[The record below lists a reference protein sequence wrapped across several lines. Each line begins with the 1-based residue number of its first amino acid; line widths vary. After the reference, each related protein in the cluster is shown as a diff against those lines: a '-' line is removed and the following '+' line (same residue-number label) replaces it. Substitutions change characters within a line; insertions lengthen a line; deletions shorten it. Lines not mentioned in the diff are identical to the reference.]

1 MKNFILAINKY
12 KKWIVLGLSLITLL
26 LFCFPFSYASIISQN
41 KTPFFIGVFIGA
53 HDIIKDYNYDINSPS
68 ANDNM
73 TAYMENWS
81 IYKPLL
87 LWRII
92 PLMMLIIVICAIMSV
107 CLILNFKQVSFPCLS
122 FLIPSFSAYII
133 QGIAP
138 LTKSFTLSPIAIIF
152 LILLILD
159 IVYLVLERKCL
170 KEVKQEGE
178 PEEVVKT
185 F

>member
-1 MKNFILAINKY
+1 MKKFILAINKY

-26 LFCFPFSYASIISQN
+26 LFCFPFSYASIISEN

-53 HDIIKDYNYDINSPS
+53 HDIINDYDYDINSSS

-73 TAYMENWS
+73 TAYMENWNN
-81 IYKPLL
+81 YKPLL

-92 PLMMLIIVICAIMSV
+92 PLMILIIIICATAV
-107 CLILNFKQVSFPCLS
+107 TCLILNFKQVSLSCLS
-122 FLIPSFSAYII
+122 FLIPSFVAYII

-159 IVYLVLERKCL
+159 IVYLVLERKYL
-170 KEVKQEGE
+170 KEVKQE